1 MTRLQTTVGT
11 PQSCHPTRRADSDGR
26 SAPQVRQKRTDLYQ
40 VDTYRIKSEKTKPRL
55 HDLKI
60 NDSKNIWRCALEV
73 IVEYEVQVVL
83 CAVACVSYCVLLRAC
98 KSCCGLLCSC
108 RVGGFRAQG
117 SRFRVQGLGF
127 KV

>member
-1 MTRLQTTVGT
+1 MARLRTTVDT
-11 PQSCHPTRRADSDGR
+11 PQSCHPIRRADSDGR

-40 VDTYRIKSEKTKPRL
+40 VDTYRIKSDTPQL
-55 HDLKI
+55 HDLK
-60 NDSKNIWRCALEV
+60 NNWRCALEV